1 MIGIVYRH
9 AGGFIAISSQTLAT
23 LVITRRVITGT
34 GAMTS
39 IFLSLALFPVVRV
52 LASNMKWKVSVCSIF
67 PEFILC

>member
-1 MIGIVYRH
+1 MIGIRYQH
-9 AGGFIAISSQTLAT
+9 AGEFITISSQTLTT

-52 LASNMKWKVSVCSIF
+52 IVSNIKWQVSV
-67 PEFILC
+67 

>member
-52 LASNMKWKVSVCSIF
+52 IASNMKWQVSVCSIF
-67 PEFILC
+67 PRIYLR